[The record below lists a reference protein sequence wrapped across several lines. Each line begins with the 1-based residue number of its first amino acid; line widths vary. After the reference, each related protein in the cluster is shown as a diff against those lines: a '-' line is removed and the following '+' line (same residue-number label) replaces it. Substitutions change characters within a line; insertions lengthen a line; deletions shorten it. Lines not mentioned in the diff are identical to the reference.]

1 MSESGIGLIL
11 QSPTRKL
18 IEQAIHLSFS
28 ASNNETEYE
37 VVLAEQDL
45 ALVLEGTKLE
55 IRSDSHLIVEQIQRE
70 YETNDERMA
79 RYLAVVESHL
89 KKLDY
94 WVIRRV
100 PREENEKADALAG
113 ITVTLPIKEA
123 VMLPVYLKVAPSITP
138 EPVCNT
144 SHTDAGW
151 MLNIMKYLQTR
162 EVPRDEKQAHK
173 LHIQATRFTLINDQ
187 LYRRSFGGSYL
198 KCLSEPGAKYI
209 MAELH

>member
-1 MSESGIGLIL
+1 MN
-11 QSPTRKL
+11 
-18 IEQAIHLSFS
+18 A
-28 ASNNETEYE
+28 A
-37 VVLAEQDL
+37 
-45 ALVLEGTKLE
+45 
-55 IRSDSHLIVEQIQRE
+55 
-70 YETNDERMA
+70 
-79 RYLAVVESHL
+79 SHL

-123 VMLPVYLKVAPSITP
+123 VMLPVYIKVALSITP

-144 SHTDAGW
+144 SQTDSGW

-198 KCLSEPGAKYI
+198 KCLSEPGAKYV
-209 MAELH
+209 MAKLHQGVCDNHPGGHTLAHCAYTQGYY